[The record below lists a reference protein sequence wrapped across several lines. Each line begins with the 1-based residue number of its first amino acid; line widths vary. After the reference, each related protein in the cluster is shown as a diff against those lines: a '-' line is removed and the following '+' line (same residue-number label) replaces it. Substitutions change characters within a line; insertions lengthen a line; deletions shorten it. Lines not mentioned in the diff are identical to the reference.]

1 MSWCDIHLGNKLVKI
16 KKTTLFLFKQH
27 ISCCYVYFV
36 GHGRAVVRR
45 RGDGLCFLAV
55 LHLQNVRLL
64 SSSAV
69 DQRRE
74 GKSQELFM
82 SPYSD
87 SVYLWDSK

>member
-1 MSWCDIHLGNKLVKI
+1 M
-16 KKTTLFLFKQH
+16 
-27 ISCCYVYFV
+27 
-36 GHGRAVVRR
+36 VRR

-55 LHLQNVRLL
+55 LHLQNVRSL
-64 SSSAV
+64 SPSAV

-74 GKSQELFM
+74 GESQELFM